1 MTQPAPP
8 SMRLRG
14 HTGIRVGVVLAVVGL
29 LITIVGIVLLVT
41 QSFSKVDGFQRVSF
55 AQSSGS
61 IMFGKAGDYVA
72 YYEAPGVTSNIS
84 YVPGVAIELRSAATG
99 ADVDLVRYGNNANGE
114 LDRLTY
120 SYGGHHGVAYRQFH
134 ISAPGRYE
142 VTVRPGTGADPNGD
156 VAFGTS
162 IARGVVLGA
171 VGTVVGVLLLIAGVI
186 VLIVGVARRHGHKK
200 QLQRYGYPP
209 TYPPMYPPSMYP
221 PGGPGYPPPGY
232 PPPPSAYPPPGYS
245 PPGSTAPGSTPPGA
259 APPEPWPPKE

>member
-1 MTQPAPP
+1 
-8 SMRLRG
+8 MRLRG
-14 HTGIRVGVVLAVVGL
+14 HTGIRVGIVLAAVGL

-61 IMFGKAGDYVA
+61 VTFGKAGDYVA
-72 YYEAPGVTSNIS
+72 YYEAPGVTSDIG

-99 ADVDLVRYGNNANGE
+99 ADVELVRYGNNANGE

-134 ISAPGRYE
+134 ISAPGRYQ
-142 VTVRPGTGADPNGD
+142 VTVRPGTGADPSGD

-162 IARGVVLGA
+162 IARGTVLGA
-171 VGTVVGVLLLIAGVI
+171 AATVVGVLLLIAGVI

-209 TYPPMYPPSMYP
+209 MYPPSIHPP
-221 PGGPGYPPPGY
+221 PGFAGRPGYPPPGY
-232 PPPPSAYPPPGYS
+232 PPSAYPPPPAYPAPGS
-245 PPGSTAPGSTPPGA
+245 APPGSAPPGSAPPEA
-259 APPEPWPPKE
+259 APPEPWPPNG